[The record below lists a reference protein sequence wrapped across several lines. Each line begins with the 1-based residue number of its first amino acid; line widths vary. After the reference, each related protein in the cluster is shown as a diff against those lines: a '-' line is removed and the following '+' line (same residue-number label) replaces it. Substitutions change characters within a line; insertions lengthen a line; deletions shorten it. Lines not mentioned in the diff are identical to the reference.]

1 MLSDR
6 FSQFVALTIM
16 PREFPRT
23 VRVGEQIHR
32 ELAQLVRVAVKDPE
46 VGMVTILD
54 AAVSRDF
61 AYAKVYFTVLGDE
74 AAIRASEAGLNR
86 AAGFLR
92 RELGRRMRMRAVP
105 QLRFVYDDTE
115 RKGARIDAL
124 IDRALARQ
132 GSGGQGSED

>member
-1 MLSDR
+1 M
-6 FSQFVALTIM
+6 AK
-16 PREFPRT
+16 EYPRT

-32 ELAQLVRVAVKDPE
+32 ELAQLVRGAVKDPD

-54 AAVSRDF
+54 TAVSRDF
-61 AYAKVYFTVLGDE
+61 AHAKVYFTVLGDD
-74 AAIRASEAGLNR
+74 ATIRASETGLNR

-124 IDRALARQ
+124 IDRALAKEA
-132 GSGGQGSED
+132 GGQRTED

>member
-1 MLSDR
+1 
-6 FSQFVALTIM
+6 M

>member
-1 MLSDR
+1 
-6 FSQFVALTIM
+6 VALTIM

-32 ELAQLVRVAVKDPE
+32 ELARLVRVAVKDPE

-54 AAVSRDF
+54 ATVSRDF

-74 AAIRASEAGLNR
+74 AAIRASETGLNR

-124 IDRALARQ
+124 IDRALAREA
-132 GSGGQGSED
+132 SGGQRSED